1 MSKWYCYS
9 GSVDG
14 PYYNSKAEARAN
26 CGPDETA
33 RPIHNDVCPDVIDV
47 EGGVV
52 EDETD
57 DDYSEWSHDE
67 LKTEAEHR
75 GLADGVDLRSKQ
87 PIVDALEADDSGE

>member
-9 GSVDG
+9 GSVEG
-14 PYYNSKAEARAN
+14 PYYNTKAEARAN

-52 EDETD
+52 DES
-57 DDYSEWSHDE
+57 DDYSEWGHDE
-67 LKTEAEHR
+67 LKTEAEQR
-75 GLADGVDLRSKQ
+75 GLADDVDLRSKQ
-87 PIVDALEADDSGE
+87 SIVDALEADDGGD